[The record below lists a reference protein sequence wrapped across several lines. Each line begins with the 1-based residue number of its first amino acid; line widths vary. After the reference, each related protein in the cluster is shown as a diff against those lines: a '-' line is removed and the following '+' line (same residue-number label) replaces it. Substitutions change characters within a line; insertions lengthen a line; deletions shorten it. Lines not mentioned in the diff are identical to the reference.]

1 MINLLIIIARE
12 KLILY
17 LLYVVVLVLAIVI
30 IILIVQLIKKVTKN
44 VPEEIDALLYNN
56 EQSCLKEEVMA
67 DIIKSE
73 TEHYD
78 DNYGPTEEFFYEEK
92 QRKYIRYRKSFLAR
106 LIQSSDFVKNYYIS
120 VRNALLSYK
129 KVKSRVSWNFD
140 SINFGRKKLVKIKAH
155 KKSLYFYC
163 SLTFADLE
171 GKKYY
176 AKDVS
181 DKKKYIDT
189 SLLLKIKS
197 ERGLKNALRFVAIL
211 AKKYKLKLTDMP
223 QQQSKAEEYSYDTTE
238 NLIKRGLIKIN
249 NENINNGFGAMEM
262 LSSENK

>member
-1 MINLLIIIARE
+1 MIDFLRIIARE

-17 LLYVVVLVLAIVI
+17 LLYVVVLILAIVI
-30 IILIVQLIKKVTKN
+30 VILLVQLIKKATKN
-44 VPEEIDALLYNN
+44 VPEGIDALLNNN

-67 DIIKSE
+67 DIIQSE
-73 TEHYD
+73 TEHYEE
-78 DNYGPTEEFFYEEK
+78 NYGPTEELFSEEK
-92 QRKYIRYRKSFLAR
+92 QSKYIRYRKSFLAR

-129 KVKSRVSWNFD
+129 KVKSRVSWNFE

-181 DKKKYIDT
+181 DKKKYMDT

-197 ERGLKNALRFVAIL
+197 ERALKYALRFVAIL
-211 AKKYKLKLTDMP
+211 AKKYQLKLTDMP
-223 QQQSKAEEYSYDTTE
+223 QQQLKAEDYSYDTTE
-238 NLIKRGLIKIN
+238 SLIKRGLIKIN
-249 NENINNGFGAMEM
+249 YKNKNNGFGAIEM
-262 LSSENK
+262 